1 MYEKDDAEG
10 KESSM
15 TDEKRAE
22 TLSPYTAPTLFTI
35 LDTSAVLPPIEG
47 KIIPSHAF
55 GAVVQS
61 QELLQQVVR
70 KEEEYRKAV
79 AQECEEIKAHAEK
92 EGFEAGYAAWAE
104 MVRTMEKE
112 VKLVR
117 EELQKSVMPVA
128 LRAAKKIVASELETR
143 PDAIVDIVMST
154 LKTVAQHK
162 RIVVY
167 VSKKEYAS
175 IEKGKNRIKAIFD
188 ELETLSLRERE
199 DIEPGGCII
208 ETEGGIINARLED
221 RWKTI
226 EAAFEALSAYLKEE
240 REAP

>member
-1 MYEKDDAEG
+1 MNEEQQTEG
-10 KESSM
+10 SSPF
-15 TDEKRAE
+15 A
-22 TLSPYTAPTLFTI
+22 APTLFTI
-35 LDTSAVLPPIEG
+35 LDTNAVLPPLEG
-47 KIIPSHAF
+47 KIVPSKAF
-55 GAVVQS
+55 GSIVQS
-61 QELLQQVVR
+61 QEILQQVVQ
-70 KEEEYRKAV
+70 KEEEYRKKV
-79 AQECEEIKAHAEK
+79 AKECEEIKAQAEK

-143 PDAIVDIVMST
+143 PEAIVDIVMST

-167 VSKKEYAS
+167 VSKKDYAS

-199 DIEPGGCII
+199 DIEQGGCII

-221 RWKTI
+221 RWKTL